1 MKDPAICNLVK
12 LVPHVEEVIAA
23 QRARAFTLPAEKR
36 RKLLR
41 QPAQLERKVES
52 VRQYDKE

>member
-1 MKDPAICNLVK
+1 MKDPVICNLVK
-12 LVPHVEEVIAA
+12 LVPHVEEVIAG
-23 QRARAFTLPAEKR
+23 QRERAFTLPAEKR

-41 QPAQLERKVES
+41 QLAQLERKVES